1 MRGKK
6 SLSQGQNTIREKI
19 SYYEV
24 YVLHCGSSL
33 VNRNGNPI
41 PIALSNESKVKVLTK
56 TPLKLRVKGE
66 SSFAL
71 W

>member
-1 MRGKK
+1 MTINERKK
-6 SLSQGQNTIREKI
+6 VSLKDKIRYAKKI
-19 SYYEV
+19 SY

-33 VNRNGNPI
+33 VNRNGN

>member
-1 MRGKK
+1 MRGK

-41 PIALSNESKVKVLTK
+41 ALSNESKVKVLTK